1 MTGTT
6 TKTIDLNSIRSLT
19 AANYLGSIGAL
30 TIVILPGIV
39 GVIADTLQLS
49 PGQVGL
55 VMSADIITMAAAM
68 GITAFLIHK
77 CNWRMLAVAALAV
90 LLAGSLL
97 SIRADTYQAMIF
109 ARLVAGAGEGMAVS
123 VAFAIFG
130 GTRNPDR
137 QFGVYLVVILSVAA
151 TLLYF
156 IPGLLAAGGKASV
169 FALIS
174 LLVAIN
180 FLFVPWLPVSH
191 AQEQSSSNDAGEPL
205 PYVLV
210 GLGLATVFFYF
221 MAQGEAWAFMERIAA
236 NAGLSGQTIGNSLA
250 LSNVGGIAGAL
261 IAASVSIRF
270 GRAWPIII
278 SAVISIAGLALLLGD
293 IDAPGFATATLLY
306 LFGWN
311 LTQPYFSG
319 IMAELD
325 PKGRVVVMMGAVQTA
340 GLGLG
345 PGVVGSMIRGDDF
358 SIVSILG
365 IVLILLSLLTV
376 LTLLY
381 LRQGRRRRPS

>member
-1 MTGTT
+1 MARTPTT
-6 TKTIDLNSIRSLT
+6 ATIDLNSIRSLT

-55 VMSADIITMAAAM
+55 VMSADIITMAVSM

-77 CNWRMLAVAALAV
+77 LNWRVLAVAALAV

-97 SIRADTYQAMIF
+97 SIRADSYQAMVF
-109 ARLVAGAGEGMAVS
+109 ARLVAGIGEGMAVS

-130 GTRNPDR
+130 GTHNPDR
-137 QFGVYLVVILSVAA
+137 QFGIYLVVILSVAA
-151 TLLYF
+151 ILLYF
-156 IPGLLAAGGKASV
+156 IPGLLASGGKAYV
-169 FALIS
+169 FAVIS

-180 FLFVPWLPVSH
+180 FLFVSWLPVSH
-191 AQEQSSSNDAGEPL
+191 GEEHISSDDAGEPL

-210 GLGLATVFFYF
+210 GLGLATVFLYF

-236 NAGLSGQTIGNSLA
+236 HAGLSGQTIGNSLA
-250 LSNVGGIAGAL
+250 LSNVGGIVGAL
-261 IAASVSIRF
+261 IAALVSVRF
-270 GRAWPIII
+270 GRACPIII
-278 SAVISIAGLALLLGD
+278 SAVISVVGLMLLLGD
-293 IDAPGFATATLLY
+293 INGLRFAMATMLY
-306 LFGWN
+306 LFAWN

-345 PGVVGSMIRGDDF
+345 PGVVGSMIRDNDF

-365 IVLILLSLLTV
+365 IILILLSMITV
-376 LTLLY
+376 MTLLY
-381 LRQGRRRRPS
+381 LKQIYARV